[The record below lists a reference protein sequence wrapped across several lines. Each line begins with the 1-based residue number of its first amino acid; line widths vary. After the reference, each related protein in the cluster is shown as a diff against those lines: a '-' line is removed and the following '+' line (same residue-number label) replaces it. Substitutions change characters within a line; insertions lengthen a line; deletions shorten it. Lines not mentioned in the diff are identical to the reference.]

1 MTKKQ
6 ILVFCTAAVIIV
18 AAVMLSQVVINTAV
32 MKSDIASRVL
42 RLHIIAEDN
51 EPKNQLLKLCVRD
64 RIIRDFSDIFG
75 GCQNI
80 GECERAAADNLDK
93 IKAAAEDELIKMGNP
108 SAVQAYIGRSEF
120 PTKEYGKIALPR
132 GEYTALKIEIGKG
145 GGRNWWCVMY
155 PPLCIT
161 EGNAVIS
168 PESAQ
173 KLKETLSDDE
183 YRLICD
189 SKSPNI
195 KIKFRIA
202 EILGKYF

>member
-6 ILVFCTAAVIIV
+6 RVIFAAAALIIV
-18 AAVMLSQVVINTAV
+18 AAAELSQAIINTAA
-32 MKSDIASRVL
+32 MKSDISNRVL

-75 GCQNI
+75 GCADI

-93 IKAAAEDELIKMGNP
+93 IKAAAEDELLKMGNP
-108 SAVQAYIGRSEF
+108 SSVSAYVGKSDF
-120 PTKEYGKIALPR
+120 PTKEYGEIALPR
-132 GEYTALKIEIGKG
+132 GEYTALKIEIGKAA
-145 GGRNWWCVMY
+145 GRNWWCVMY

-168 PESAQ
+168 SDSAQ
-173 KLKETLSDDE
+173 KLKDSLTDEE
-183 YRLICD
+183 YRLI
-189 SKSPNI
+189 SAQKSPDI

>member
-6 ILVFCTAAVIIV
+6 RLVFCAAAVIIV
-18 AAVMLSQVVINTAV
+18 AAVMLSQAVINTAV

-64 RIIRDFSDIFG
+64 RIRRDFSEVFG
-75 GCQNI
+75 GGQNI

-108 SAVQAYIGRSEF
+108 SAVRAYIGRSEF
-120 PTKEYGKIALPR
+120 PTKEYGKI

>member
-1 MTKKQ
+1 
-6 ILVFCTAAVIIV
+6 
-18 AAVMLSQVVINTAV
+18 MLSQAVINTAV

-108 SAVQAYIGRSEF
+108 SAVRAYIGRSEF

-168 PESAQ
+168 PESAH

>member
-6 ILVFCTAAVIIV
+6 RVVFCAAAVIIV
-18 AAVMLSQVVINTAV
+18 AAVILSQAVINTAV
-32 MKSDIASRVL
+32 MKTDISSRVL

-51 EPKNQLLKLCVRD
+51 EPKSQLLKLCVRD

-75 GCQNI
+75 GCENI
-80 GECERAAADNLDK
+80 GECERAAAGNLDK

-108 SAVQAYIGRSEF
+108 SAVRAYIGRSDF

-145 GGRNWWCVMY
+145 SGRNWWCVMY

-189 SKSPNI
+189 SKSPSI

>member
-1 MTKKQ
+1 
-6 ILVFCTAAVIIV
+6 
-18 AAVMLSQVVINTAV
+18 

-75 GCQNI
+75 GCENI
-80 GECERAAADNLDK
+80 GECERAAAENLDR

-108 SAVQAYIGRSEF
+108 SAVRAYIGRSKF

>member
-1 MTKKQ
+1 
-6 ILVFCTAAVIIV
+6 
-18 AAVMLSQVVINTAV
+18 
-32 MKSDIASRVL
+32 
-42 RLHIIAEDN
+42 
-51 EPKNQLLKLCVRD
+51 
-64 RIIRDFSDIFG
+64 
-75 GCQNI
+75 
-80 GECERAAADNLDK
+80 
-93 IKAAAEDELIKMGNP
+93 
-108 SAVQAYIGRSEF
+108 
-120 PTKEYGKIALPR
+120 
-132 GEYTALKIEIGKG
+132 
-145 GGRNWWCVMY
+145 MY

-189 SKSPNI
+189 SKSPSI

>member
-6 ILVFCTAAVIIV
+6 RLVFCAVAVIVV
-18 AAVMLSQVVINTAV
+18 AAVMLLQAVINIAV
-32 MKSDIASRVL
+32 MKSDISSRVL

-51 EPKNQLLKLCVRD
+51 EPGNQLLKLCVRD
-64 RIIRDFSDIFG
+64 RIIREFSDIFG
-75 GCQNI
+75 GCENI
-80 GECERAAADNLDK
+80 GECERVAADNLDK
-93 IKAAAEDELIKMGNP
+93 IKAAAEEELIKMGNP
-108 SAVQAYIGRSEF
+108 SAVRAYIGKSDF

-132 GEYTALKIEIGKG
+132 GKYTALKIEIGKG

-189 SKSPNI
+189 SKSPSI

>member
-6 ILVFCTAAVIIV
+6 RVVFCAAAVIIV
-18 AAVMLSQVVINTAV
+18 TAVILSQAVINTAV
-32 MKSDIASRVL
+32 MKTDISSRVL

-51 EPKNQLLKLCVRD
+51 EPKSQLLKLCVRD
-64 RIIRDFSDIFG
+64 RIIRDFSGIFG
-75 GCQNI
+75 GCENI

-93 IKAAAEDELIKMGNP
+93 IKAAAEDELVKMGNP
-108 SAVQAYIGRSEF
+108 SAVRAYIGRSDF

-145 GGRNWWCVMY
+145 SGRNWWCVMY
-155 PPLCIT
+155 PPFCIT

-183 YRLICD
+183 YRLICE
-189 SKSPNI
+189 SKSPSI